1 MPDLQAKITDKF
13 EKFSV
18 YYHNLFDY
26 PLSFSEL
33 IQWTPAI
40 LPEKY
45 NSHSEVVCEK
55 GYCFV
60 AERAGLPYK
69 RAIRKRISIK
79 KMIIARK
86 AAKLM
91 SYVPSVKMVAVTGS
105 LAMENSI
112 VGSDIDLFIITAK
125 SKLWSSRILIYFFLK
140 IYNFSIRVP
149 DDVIQK
155 DKLCLNMWF
164 DDGDLVWREPRN
176 IYTAHEIAQITP
188 LLNKD
193 KTYEKFM
200 SKNKWILDYWPNA
213 VRINNNKF
221 KINNSSQGVSIIEK
235 LAFRL
240 QYLHMR
246 NKISREVITP
256 SRAIFHPKDWS
267 KTVLGRLTS

>member
-33 IQWTPAI
+33 IKWTPAT
-40 LPEKY
+40 LPDRY
-45 NSHSEVVCEK
+45 NSHSEVVCDK

-60 AERAGLPYK
+60 AGKDGLPYK
-69 RAIRKRISIK
+69 RAIRKRISAK
-79 KMIIARK
+79 KLIVARK
-86 AAKLM
+86 AAKLV
-91 SYVPSVKMVAVTGS
+91 SHIPGIKMVAVTGS
-105 LAMENSI
+105 LAMENSV

-125 SKLWSSRILIYFFLK
+125 SKLWLSRLISYLLLK
-140 IYNFSIRVP
+140 LFGFSVRVP
-149 DDVIQK
+149 RDVVQK

-164 DDGDLVWREPRN
+164 DEGDLVWREPRN

-188 LLNKD
+188 LINKD

-200 SKNKWILDYWPNA
+200 FKNKWILAYWPNA
-213 VRINNNKF
+213 VRINNFKF
-221 KINNSSQGVSIIEK
+221 KIDNSSRGAGIIEK
-235 LAFRL
+235 LVFSL
-240 QYLHMR
+240 QYLHMKS
-246 NKISREVITP
+246 KITREVITP

-267 KTVLGRLTS
+267 KTVLKRLTP